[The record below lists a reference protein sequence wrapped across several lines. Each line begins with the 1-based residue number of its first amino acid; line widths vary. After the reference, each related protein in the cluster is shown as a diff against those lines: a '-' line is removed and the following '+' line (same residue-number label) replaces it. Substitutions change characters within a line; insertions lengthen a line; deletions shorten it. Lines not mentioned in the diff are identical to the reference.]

1 MADEE
6 NILGGKLSLEDNY
19 SSALSRFANSIAG
32 AENKFKQFVSEIT
45 NSNNKINTN
54 LTKNQQDVDKFAQKF
69 IQQGNSVADAINK
82 ATKVVE
88 GNQERTIDGLTKKYI
103 KLGMTIQDAY
113 SKAQK
118 ESNNIWGNTPTP
130 NGNGIKDFAKDILG
144 GGVNG
149 IVGKLGLIGAGVTA
163 GVTLLKTINHAMDSG
178 FNMLNKVTDGMFS
191 YEGMKDALFESMNFE
206 TGRMKLNLFA
216 GSDELG
222 LQNYQVATKVARDTF
237 ASETDTIEIVS
248 RLLKSNI
255 NMNDTQLKSLLDVAG
270 TRPEVATSDVALAV
284 EDAMNGE
291 IMRLKQYGIDNN
303 KIRSYLNSLKKTD
316 RGLYKQYKGAY
327 KGDSVNDQQKYF
339 DLLISYIQNSPMDGY
354 AETYA
359 KTAQGK
365 IERMEG
371 VWQQLKSSI
380 MGIDVDTGVAKSGG
394 AFDAFGQMVDNLKN
408 KLEDSKTVAAM
419 DTISEGVGSGFTAI
433 ADAFSYLL
441 DNVDMQVVGQSIKD
455 IGTSIGDFIRDLTDS
470 GAIES
475 FAKSLPE
482 IIDSLIKWKQFE
494 MGIKHPFATA
504 TLVSSAAGAENGD
517 MYAGMIKD
525 RQNGVVKDT
534 SKYREEGG
542 FFGFLYG
549 LHDKFFSGNE
559 KTNPYNMV
567 NDIQVENMIKN
578 SDLSNVQKSDL
589 RKAIVEDGISSDK
602 VTIQNMIVNANNFDE
617 IMESIKQAQANR
629 G

>member
-1 MADEE
+1 MADDE

-19 SSALSRFANSIAG
+19 SNALSRFANSIAG
-32 AENKFKQFVSEIT
+32 AENKFKQFVSGIT
-45 NSNNKINTN
+45 NSNQKIGAN
-54 LTKNQQDVDKFAQKF
+54 LTKTQSEVDKFAQKF
-69 IQQGNSVADAINK
+69 IQQGNSVSDAINK
-82 ATKVVE
+82 ANEKVKQ
-88 GNQERTIDGLTKKYI
+88 NQEKTIEGLTKKYL

-118 ESNNIWGNTPTP
+118 ESNNIWGNAPTP

-149 IVGKLGLIGAGVTA
+149 IVGKLGLIGAGITA
-163 GVTLLKTINHAMDSG
+163 GVTLLKTINNAMDSG

-237 ASETDTIEIVS
+237 ASESDTIEIVS

-255 NMNDTQLKSLLDVAG
+255 KMNDTQLKSLLDVAG

-303 KIRSYLNSLKKTD
+303 KIRTYLNSLKKTD
-316 RGLYKQYKGAY
+316 RNLYKQYKGAY

-380 MGIDVDTGVAKSGG
+380 MGIDVDTGVAKNGG
-394 AFDAFGQMVDNLKN
+394 AFDAFGHMVDNLKD
-408 KLEDSKTVAAM
+408 KLEDSKTISAM
-419 DTISEGVGSGFTAI
+419 DTISEGIGSGFTAI

-441 DNVDMQVVGQSIKD
+441 DNVDMQVVGESIKE
-455 IGTSIGDFIRDLTDS
+455 IGVSIGEFIRDLTDS

-475 FAKSLPE
+475 FAKSLPD
-482 IIDSLIKWKQFE
+482 IIESLIKWKQFE

-504 TLVSSAAGAENGD
+504 ALVSSAAGAEDGN
-517 MYAGMIKD
+517 MEVGMIKD

-567 NDIQVENMIKN
+567 TDYDIARMINSSDISTDKKKQLKELIN
-578 SDLSNVQKSDL
+578 SDDL
-589 RKAIVEDGISSDK
+589 GSYNIHIEKIE
-602 VTIQNMIVNANNFDE
+602 ANNFDE
-617 IMESIKQAQANR
+617 IMESVKQAQANR
-629 G
+629 R